1 MSDYGRRSPTVATP
15 VAADIGETARTAD
28 ADRDS
33 TPAGRSSGARAADRR
48 RKQLVGPKNAGNTRG
63 DQHHE

>member
-1 MSDYGRRSPTVATP
+1 MSDSGRRSPTVATP

-33 TPAGRSSGARAADRR
+33 TPAGRSAGARAVA
-48 RKQLVGPKNAGNTRG
+48 VGTRNGPTG
-63 DQHHE
+63 DASR